1 MCTVHKEES
10 HMSWHRSDDPGEAY
24 DDTHDASRRGAVR
37 TYDDEPVRTY
47 EERDTTGAHMALW
60 SPAQIIGLIVGI
72 GFVVL
77 GVAAVLRT
85 GFNTSHIYTPHDLV
99 WRLPHSPLLGVI
111 EIGYGVLMILASVVP
126 GGSRWLMGLLGA
138 IALAFGLVIVVGRTP
153 TRLNHWLAVT
163 HRNGW
168 LFVIVGAVV
177 LFAAILS
184 PVFGGSR
191 SHRHVQMVQTTA

>member
-1 MCTVHKEES
+1 
-10 HMSWHRSDDPGEAY
+10 MSWQRDDAPDNVY
-24 DDTHDASRRGAVR
+24 DDERGPVR
-37 TYDDEPVRTY
+37 TYDEEPARAV

-77 GVAAVLRT
+77 GVASVVRT
-85 GFNTSHIYTPHDLV
+85 GFDTSHIYTPHDVV
-99 WRLPHSPLLGVI
+99 WHLPQSPLFAVI

-138 IALAFGLVIVVGRTP
+138 IALAFGLVIVVGTTP
-153 TRLNHWLAVT
+153 SRLNHWLAVT

-168 LFVIVGAVV
+168 LFVVVGAVV
-177 LFAAILS
+177 LLAAILS

-191 SHRHVQMVQTTA
+191 SHRHVRVVHSAA